1 MNVSWSG
8 TGGDG
13 RDLYSTFIMMT
24 LFRRTA
30 LFTAGLCLWGG
41 ALDAAP
47 PLARL
52 IPEDAAVVV
61 SLRRTPEFAKALK
74 ASPLGLTIADEQVR
88 RFFAPMLVK
97 MNWES
102 LRTNFKEKTGAEWE
116 EMLGWVEGD
125 VMLSLN
131 DFSFLLDPATQHRP
145 PLVLAMELGANA
157 PKMAQVLTQLP
168 ARDVESGRATVETET
183 FAGVTLHVVQYTRDA
198 TAESATPEPAPGQ
211 EPVVPRAPAPYVW
224 AVVDGLVVASAQIDA
239 VKTIIDAV
247 QRGGVDAPLERAA
260 RWVRL
265 QQRADNP
272 AFSLVLHVP
281 AILPALQ
288 EAIDTQ
294 AGAGRPNPFG
304 LDMSRLLSTLG
315 LDAWGDLYLT
325 LHTDAGGTVNYYGL
339 TATESRGLL
348 KLFEP
353 TEGTFAK
360 PAWLPAQWTSVGTF
374 RYSLKNTY
382 QGLEEMLRSLSPA
395 LDGMVQGQI
404 SSINKQL
411 GIDVKRDF
419 FGSLGDDLLQV
430 QFAPDLVR
438 GTVPDQLYG
447 VSLTNAGQFT
457 RAMEGLKKLGGPAM
471 EKLLEKRD
479 YLGHA
484 IYSFASPAPDGGTA
498 AGMSYVVTDRW
509 FLFNIG
515 GAAPIEAALQGMAG
529 QGASFWEKPEVRAA
543 LATVPDTATGFQYQ
557 DVAVLLSA
565 MLDGLAGQGKAPA
578 AGTENEGEGAWVD
591 ASEKPGLDVIRRYWS
606 GSVNFSFR
614 DAEGFHGVARL
625 QHPQP

>member
-1 MNVSWSG
+1 M
-8 TGGDG
+8 
-13 RDLYSTFIMMT
+13 MMT
-24 LFRRTA
+24 LVRRTA
-30 LFTAGLCLWGG
+30 LFAAGLCLWGS
-41 ALDAAP
+41 AVHAAP

-52 IPEDAAVVV
+52 IPEDAAVVMT
-61 SLRRTPEFAKALK
+61 LRRAPEFVKSMK

-88 RFFAPMLVK
+88 RFFAPALAR

-102 LRTNFKEKTGAEWE
+102 LRSGFKDKTGVEWE

-131 DFSFLLDPATQHRP
+131 DFSFLLDPKTQHLP
-145 PLVLAMELGANA
+145 PMVLAMELGANA

-183 FAGVTLHVVQYTRDA
+183 FGGVTLHIVQYTRDPA
-198 TAESATPEPAPGQ
+198 AETATPEPVPGQ
-211 EPVVPRAPAPYVW
+211 EPVAPRDPAPSVW
-224 AVVDGLVVASAQIDA
+224 AVVDGVIVASAQTDA
-239 VKTIIDAV
+239 VKAIIDAI

-272 AFSLVLHVP
+272 AFSLVVHVP

-294 AGAGRPNPFG
+294 ANAKRPNPFG

-325 LHTDAGGTVNYYGL
+325 LRTDAEGTVNHYGL

-348 KLFEP
+348 KLLEP
-353 TEGTFAK
+353 SEGTFAK
-360 PAWLPAQWTSVGTF
+360 PTWLPAQWTSVGTF
-374 RYSLKNTY
+374 RFSLKNAY
-382 QGLEEMLRSLSPA
+382 QGLEEMLRTLSPA
-395 LDGMVQGQI
+395 LEGVVQGQVA
-404 SSINKQL
+404 SINKQL
-411 GIDVKRDF
+411 GLDVKRDF
-419 FGSLGDDLLQV
+419 FGSFGDDLLQV

-438 GTVPDQLYG
+438 GKVPDQLYG
-447 VSLTNAGQFT
+447 VSLTNAEQFT

-471 EKLLEKRD
+471 EKLLEKRE

-484 IYSFASPAPDGGTA
+484 IYSFATPAPDGGSA
-498 AGMSYVVTDRW
+498 SGMSYVVTDRW

-529 QGASFWEKPEVRAA
+529 QGQSFWEKPEVRAA

-557 DVAVLLSA
+557 DVAVLLAA
-565 MLDGLAGQGKAPA
+565 MFDGLAGPAKATT
-578 AGTENEGEGAWVD
+578 GTENDGEGAWVD